1 MGETESNPTPS
12 AATGGNEG
20 IVYVL
25 RNPAMPD
32 YVKIGKTNDLARRMG
47 DLDHTT
53 VPVPFECVYAARV
66 ADMNAWETTLHAVFA
81 DERINARRE
90 FFSASVIPR
99 VVRILNTAQLENVTA
114 TAPVVSGSDEEDAR
128 ARIARRDRFDFELLD
143 IDLGEALVFVQDE
156 SITCSVVSLKPPR
169 VDFRGETVTLSNATA
184 RALDRDSSQGL
195 QGPLYWKYEGEVLT
209 ERRRRM
215 EIDGGEEL

>member
-1 MGETESNPTPS
+1 MGETQSNPTPL
-12 AATGGNEG
+12 AATAENEG

-32 YVKIGKTNDLARRMG
+32 YVNIGRTNDLPRRMN

-66 ADMNAWETTLHAVFA
+66 ADMNAWEATLHVVFA

-90 FFSASVIPR
+90 FFSASVIPG

-143 IDLGEALVFVQDE
+143 IDLDEVLVFVQDE
-156 SITCSVVSLKPPR
+156 SITCRVVSQKPPR

-184 RALDRDSSQGL
+184 RALGRDSSQGL
-195 QGPLYWKYEGEVLT
+195 QGPLYWKYGDEVLT

-215 EIDGGEEL
+215 EFDEGE